1 MRIAQ
6 RMQKYQTNVV
16 QGLNLICPDSCSI
29 KIRYEQ
35 LRKHESQLRKD
46 RKTDKYEYIYIY
58 NYIYHT
64 HVYIYI
70 YIVFDLSPPSDG
82 GK

>member
-1 MRIAQ
+1 MRISQ

-46 RKTDKYEYIYIY
+46 RKTDKYEYIYIFMLFLICPHPVMVE
-58 NYIYHT
+58 NERVLGSATKI
-64 HVYIYI
+64 
-70 YIVFDLSPPSDG
+70 
-82 GK
+82 